1 MIESRQL
8 RQALGQFAT
17 GVTIV
22 TTRDGGGRPIGVTA
36 SSFNA
41 VSLEPPLVLWSIG
54 RNAFSYRAFAE
65 AGHFAVHVLDAGQR
79 GLSDRFAQASTDKFA
94 GLDVG
99 SGLGEVPLLAGCL
112 ASFECSA
119 EHRYEGGDHLIL
131 VGRVLRMEVARSAG
145 QPLLFHRGRYAELVC
160 PETA

>member
-1 MIESRQL
+1 MIENRQF

-22 TTRDGGGRPIGVTA
+22 TALDGEGRAIGVTA

-41 VSLEPPLVLWSIG
+41 VSLDPPLVLWSIG
-54 RNAFSYRAFAE
+54 KSAYSYPAFAR

-79 GLSDRFAQASTDKFA
+79 SLSDRFAQAATDKFA

-99 SGLGEVPLLAGCL
+99 CGLGEVPLLPGCL
-112 ASFECSA
+112 AVFECA
-119 EHRYEGGDHLIL
+119 TEHRYEGGDHLIL
-131 VGRVLRMEVARSAG
+131 VGRVLRMDVAHGAT

-160 PETA
+160 AETV

>member
-1 MIESRQL
+1 MIESRQF

-22 TTRDGGGRPIGVTA
+22 TTRDGAGRPIGVTA

-54 RNAFSYRAFAE
+54 RSAFSYPAFAE

-94 GLDVG
+94 GLEVG
-99 SGLGEVPLLAGCL
+99 SGLGEVPLLPGCL
-112 ASFECSA
+112 ASFECA
-119 EHRYEGGDHLIL
+119 TEHRYAGGDHLIL
-131 VGRVLRMEVARSAG
+131 VGRVLRMALAQDAA
-145 QPLLFHRGRYAELVC
+145 QPLLFHRGRYARLLDAQ
-160 PETA
+160 TA